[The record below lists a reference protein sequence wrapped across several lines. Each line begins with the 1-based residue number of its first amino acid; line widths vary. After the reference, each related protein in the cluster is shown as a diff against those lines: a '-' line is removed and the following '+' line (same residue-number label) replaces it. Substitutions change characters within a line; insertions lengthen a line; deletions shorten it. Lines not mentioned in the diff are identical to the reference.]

1 MLTSSVH
8 FQWKYPAMIQ
18 MLRGRTGAKKLLIL
32 CFGIFYILLAAN
44 VSAWEFNT
52 ITVGIISPKDG
63 SSLTLAGESHEESIR
78 LAFNHLGPLQ
88 VGDVQIKLELISW
101 NDKGKPEMAVKGALQ
116 LAHDDHVV
124 AILGP
129 VNSGSTKE
137 TLKRLRDEQIEL
149 PVISALSTAPEL
161 TYPDLRDKN
170 FFRLIFDDADR
181 MGQYATFIKQEKG
194 KEGEQYFLFLYE
206 DNPYGEGLKNS
217 LTDRFYTPNIIAR
230 SWREI
235 IGQHCS
241 DKAVQYPTAHD
252 VLRSGQCF
260 SEDFIKL
267 LDESTINNIVLL
279 GDTAGSLSL
288 ANGLKLSDLVVNI
301 DYFFVGSN
309 KRLFDEAPV
318 GSLTIGD
325 PVLDYLRA
333 PTAGVSGNWRKL
345 LDEFEERAKKN
356 PEDFVMTAY
365 EAAMVLHGA
374 LRIAL
379 SGQQVLPEINDLRRK
394 LLQVL
399 ESETFD
405 SLEPWRSISFS
416 QGKLDQIPTAPI
428 YRITRGV
435 TREDAVNPHP
445 WVQLSVKQRSPWF
458 EAPVEIHLNAHGVD
472 AGKLGAYRIDE
483 ATNHARLVEYRMVKF
498 SAGQAVERFH
508 LLDRGLYHFKMLDVP
523 FYPAF
528 AESRVDL
535 SNTYLISAIAAFVG
549 AVLAVS
555 QAPSTLLTWIIRVLT
570 GVVTGLLLTFCSF
583 YGQQLSSW
591 IPIPS
596 FGNEPVV
603 NAMLTGLIGGLLGP
617 HMIADF
623 LLAWARRLFP
633 SKSS

>member
-1 MLTSSVH
+1 
-8 FQWKYPAMIQ
+8 MIQ
-18 MLRGRTGAKKLLIL
+18 ILMEWANAKKLLIL
-32 CFGIFYILLAAN
+32 CFGIFYTVLA
-44 VSAWEFNT
+44 VDISAREFNT

-63 SSLTLAGESHEESIR
+63 SSLALAGESHEESIR
-78 LAFNHLGPLQ
+78 LAFSHLGPLQ
-88 VGDVQIKLELISW
+88 MGDVQIKLELSAW
-101 NDKGKPEMAVKGALQ
+101 NDSGKSEMAVKGALQ
-116 LAHDDHVV
+116 LARDDHVV

-129 VNSGSTKE
+129 INSGSTKE

-161 TYPDLRDKN
+161 TYSDLRDKN

-217 LTDRFYTPNIIAR
+217 LTDRFYTPNIVAK

-235 IGQHCS
+235 IRQNCS
-241 DKAVQYPTAHD
+241 DKGVQYPTAYD
-252 VLRSGQCF
+252 ALRSGQCF
-260 SEDFIKL
+260 TEDFIKL
-267 LDESTINNIVLL
+267 LDESIINNIVLL

-288 ANGLKLSDLVVNI
+288 VSGLKLSNLVLNI
-301 DYFFVGSN
+301 NYFFVGSN
-309 KRLFDEAPV
+309 KRLFDEAPT

-333 PTAGVSGNWRKL
+333 PTAGLGGNWRKL
-345 LDEFEERAKKN
+345 LDEFEERAKKD

-365 EAAMVLHGA
+365 EAGMVLHSA
-374 LRIAL
+374 LRIVL

-428 YRITRGV
+428 YRITRGIS
-435 TREDAVNPHP
+435 REDAVNPHP
-445 WVQLSVKQRSPWF
+445 WVQLSVKQRNPWF
-458 EAPVEIHLNAHGVD
+458 EAPIEVHLNAHGVD
-472 AGKLGAYRIDE
+472 SGKLGVYWIDE
-483 ATNHARLVEYRMVKF
+483 ATNHAHLVEDRVVKF

-508 LLDRGLYHFKMLDVP
+508 LFQRGLYHFKMLDVP

-528 AESRVDL
+528 AETRVDL
-535 SNTYLISAIAAFVG
+535 SNNYLISAISAFIG

-555 QAPSTLLTWIIRVLT
+555 HAPSTPLTWIIRVLT
-570 GVVTGLLLTFCSF
+570 GVITGLLLTFSSF
-583 YGQQLSSW
+583 YGQQLSGW
-591 IPIPS
+591 IPFPS

-603 NAMLTGLIGGLLGP
+603 NAMLTGLIGGLVGP
-617 HMIADF
+617 HMIADL
-623 LLAWARRLFP
+623 LLAWARRLLIP
-633 SKSS
+633 SKSG